1 MAVMTTMF
9 VVAWLGA
16 GPGDEP
22 SKLAVAAAVETFT
35 STAPAGPVP
44 KIAFEVHDITV
55 ASPDWRGKMLAQL
68 EPVARQEGSAV
79 WALDQKALADLL
91 KYCQNDARCNVVQSP
106 RMISNVG
113 EPARMTNETS
123 VKYVAHLKRVSDGP
137 PNEGT
142 HIAFVPEIG
151 EVHDGIRV
159 NVTSSQLK
167 GQILFAKV
175 AIEQN
180 QVLAFLTT
188 TYTEGVK
195 PQSKDKEKE
204 KDDPGVVKTSLLE
217 RLRPEH
223 ANAAS
228 INGTIQIP
236 EVVSKRIE
244 GEWMIPSEGAL
255 LVSMGPAPRR
265 HDKGLRQ
272 SYQERLVAIT
282 ARPAPEPPIVTV
294 PAPAPAQSKA
304 PATP

>member
-1 MAVMTTMF
+1 MTVMTTLF

-35 STAPAGPVP
+35 ATAKVPAGPVK
-44 KIAFEVHDITV
+44 KIAFEVRDIIV

-68 EPVARQEGSAV
+68 EPVARQEGSTV
-79 WALDQKALADLL
+79 WALDQKGLADLL
-91 KYCQNDARCNVVQSP
+91 KYCQSDARCNIVQPP

-113 EPARMTNETS
+113 EPARMSNETS

-159 NVTSSQLK
+159 NVTSSQFK
-167 GQILFAKV
+167 GPVLFAKV
-175 AIEQN
+175 SIEQN
-180 QVLAFLTT
+180 QVLSILTT
-188 TYTEGVK
+188 TYTESVK
-195 PQSKDKEKE
+195 PRHKDKEKE

-223 ANAAS
+223 VNVAS

-255 LVSMGPAPRR
+255 LVSLGPNPHR
-265 HDKGLRQ
+265 DKGLRQ

-282 ARPAPEPPIVTV
+282 ARPAPEPPIVTI
-294 PAPAPAQSKA
+294 PAPAQSKA